1 MCITKVK
8 NFGMW
13 LHVASG
19 IVILIITITM
29 SMLAFNFYA
38 WHLRFNESIHSA
50 LGFIVLISICLITL
64 LGFCAWGTMAYGRGT
79 NPSRFWSFT
88 TKASFFHKLLGY
100 LTLALAQ
107 ASILLG
113 VIRYN
118 DRSHDHRLGTSN
130 IVVFFVIWAALEVNH
145 QIKSRQ
151 RVELSGGVRSRGV
164 RVIGVQEFRVRVS
177 QKREKLVIMEDVVVD
192 VGRYMESHPGGK

>member
-1 MCITKVK
+1 MCITTVK

-38 WHLRFNESIHSA
+38 WHLRFNESIHSV
-50 LGFIVLISICLITL
+50 LGFIVLIAICVITL
-64 LGFCAWGTMAYGRGT
+64 LGFLAWGTMAYGRGT
-79 NPSRFWSFT
+79 NPSSFWSFT
-88 TKASFFHKLLGY
+88 TKASFLHKLLGY

-118 DRSHDHRLGTSN
+118 DRTHDHTLGTSN
-130 IVVFFVIWAALEVNH
+130 IVVFFVIWGALEINH
-145 QIKSRQ
+145 QVKSRQ
-151 RVELSGGVRSRGV
+151 RVELSERVRSGSRK
-164 RVIGVQEFRVRVS
+164 VIGVQEFRLRVS
-177 QKREKLVIMEDVVVD
+177 HKREKLVIMEDVVVD
-192 VGRYMESHPGGK
+192 VGRYMDSHPGGK

>member
-1 MCITKVK
+1 MKPYNMCIMRVK

-50 LGFIVLISICLITL
+50 IGFIVLISICTLTL
-64 LGFCAWGTMAYGRGT
+64 LGFFAWGTLAYGRGT
-79 NPSRFWSFT
+79 NPSPFWSLT

-107 ASILLG
+107 ATILLG

-118 DRSHDHRLGTSN
+118 DRSHEHTLGTTN
-130 IVVFFVIWAALEVNH
+130 IGVFFVIWAALEINH
-145 QIKSRQ
+145 
-151 RVELSGGVRSRGV
+151 
-164 RVIGVQEFRVRVS
+164 
-177 QKREKLVIMEDVVVD
+177 
-192 VGRYMESHPGGK
+192 

>member
-1 MCITKVK
+1 MCITRVK

-50 LGFIVLISICLITL
+50 IGFVVLISICAITL
-64 LGFCAWGTMAYGRGT
+64 LGFLAWGTLAYGRGT
-79 NPSRFWSFT
+79 NPSKFWSFT

-118 DRSHDHRLGTSN
+118 DRSHDHTLGTSN
-130 IVVFFVIWAALEVNH
+130 IVVFFVIWAVLEINH
-145 QIKSRQ
+145 QVKSRQ
-151 RVELSGGVRSRGV
+151 RVELSGSGGAAR
-164 RVIGVQEFRVRVS
+164 RVITVQEFRMRVS
-177 QKREKLVIMEDVVVD
+177 QRREKLVIMEDVVVD

>member
-1 MCITKVK
+1 
-8 NFGMW
+8 
-13 LHVASG
+13 
-19 IVILIITITM
+19 M

-50 LGFIVLISICLITL
+50 IGFVVLISICAITL
-64 LGFCAWGTMAYGRGT
+64 LGFLEWGTLAYGRGT
-79 NPSRFWSFT
+79 NPSKFWSFS

-118 DRSHDHRLGTSN
+118 DRSHDHTLGTSN
-130 IVVFFVIWAALEVNH
+130 IVVFFVMWAALEINH
-145 QIKSRQ
+145 QVKSRQ
-151 RVELSGGVRSRGV
+151 RVELSGSGGAAR
-164 RVIGVQEFRVRVS
+164 RVITVQEFRMRVS
-177 QKREKLVIMEDVVVD
+177 QRREKLVIMEDVVVN